1 MLPSLFPGSIS
12 TGHLLGICPLCCSR
26 WWLLWRPHQ
35 LGQSFLIKFNN
46 PRPCRHPASHPHSLK
61 SCLWFM
67 IPQRSAPKN
76 YLKSKFLL
84 ISKAFYWTFAIF
96 DARTRGIPAR
106 ALLQTITWWRG
117 GSVGGLQC
125 SSGWWLPAMTLA
137 STSISL
143 RIKVACTKPLFSIGQ
158 SFERHKKRSLLIV
171 LRCTGSV
178 NLFKASALSRTGN
191 TDHYDVLVRV
201 MKWSAIRIKRC

>member
-1 MLPSLFPGSIS
+1 MANIKKHQFTISSQPTRNSFWVLQLTSQCCLRLFPGSIS

-26 WWLLWRPHQ
+26 WWRPHQ

-46 PRPCRHPASHPHSLK
+46 PRPCRHPASNPPFTK

-96 DARTRGIPAR
+96 DARTRGNP
-106 ALLQTITWWRG
+106 
-117 GSVGGLQC
+117 
-125 SSGWWLPAMTLA
+125 
-137 STSISL
+137 STSTFANHYMAGSERRR
-143 RIKVACTKPLFSIGQ
+143 RIA
-158 SFERHKKRSLLIV
+158 
-171 LRCTGSV
+171 
-178 NLFKASALSRTGN
+178 
-191 TDHYDVLVRV
+191 
-201 MKWSAIRIKRC
+201 M